1 MADLLRGGIAIN
13 EVLVDPNGPTS
24 FDTDGSGTAAATDEF
39 IELVNTSNSA
49 ISIAGLQLWD
59 QGNGNW
65 FTFPAGAVLQPGA
78 HAVVVTG
85 LQSGGSLPTGGPD
98 DLFFSAGRNTAVIN
112 NGGDNLVVLDPSA
125 NEYIIATFNGDT
137 LDNPPAGGG
146 GYTGFPATATL
157 VGAGEDFG
165 NDIDGYSIQ
174 RASNGSGGFVNN
186 QTPTPGTHNVCF
198 TAGTQVQTPRGP
210 VAIETLQPDDMVL
223 TRDNGPQPVVWVW
236 SKTHSPAAMA
246 RNQRLCP
253 VRIAR
258 HALGNSLP
266 VRDLY
271 VSQQHRVLIASR
283 IAERIFGETEVL
295 VAAKDLLA
303 LAGVEVVLPAQEL
316 TYIHLLLN
324 GHEIV
329 LAEGAPSE
337 SMYLGPQA
345 LRVMDGAMQAEVKLL
360 LGVTQDVFPQAAHQ
374 PARLF
379 AVGKMARQLVAR
391 HMKNRKALLA
401 GYDAPLPA

>member
-1 MADLLRGGIAIN
+1 VADLLRGGIAIN
-13 EVLVDPNGPTS
+13 EVLVDPNGATA
-24 FDTDGSGTAAATDEF
+24 FDTDGNGTAAATDEF
-39 IELVNTSNSA
+39 IELVNTSDSA

-78 HAVVVTG
+78 HAVVITG

-98 DLFFSAGRNTAVIN
+98 DLFYSAGRNTAVIN

-125 NEYIIATFNGDT
+125 NEYIIATFNGDV
-137 LDNPPAGGG
+137 LDNPPAD
-146 GYTGFPATATL
+146 YTGFPSSATQI
-157 VGAGEDFG
+157 GAGEDFG
-165 NDIDGYSIQ
+165 YDIDGYSIQ
-174 RASNGSGGFVNN
+174 RASNGSGSFVNN

-198 TAGTQVQTPRGP
+198 TAGTRVQTPRGP
-210 VAIETLQPDDMVL
+210 VAIETLQPDDLVM

-236 SKTHSPAAMA
+236 SKTHRPDAMA

-258 HALGNSLP
+258 HALGNGLP

-295 VAAKDLLA
+295 VAAKDLVA

-316 TYIHLLLN
+316 TYIHLLMN

-391 HMKNRKALLA
+391 HMKNSKALLA
-401 GYDAPLPA
+401 SDVAPLPA